1 MFQSEGLLSVIFGGI
16 KKLFDAI
23 TGSIKSIVYSIIA
36 CIVVF
41 GIGYLFGMHHM
52 AVAAAVKKE
61 AIPEA
66 PDGCWW
72 RKRW

>member
-1 MFQSEGLLSVIFGGI
+1 M
-16 KKLFDAI
+16 
-23 TGSIKSIVYSIIA
+23 YSIIA

-72 RKRW
+72 RKLW